1 MYSKK
6 RGLRIAGFRVTVE
19 PLLPLVVL
27 GIGWLLSERY
37 FPNLTVGYYPFL
49 NYVLGGIASLM
60 LTFSILFHELG
71 HAFMAVRLRLQIE
84 RIHLYLFGG
93 MAELKHRPIY
103 PVQELW
109 VALSG
114 PIASFLLSG
123 IFYVIGFV
131 IPEDAD
137 LSRLVVQFLVQIN
150 FLLAA
155 FNLIPIF
162 PLDGGRTI
170 RALIWMVTKRYYKS
184 SVATLN
190 LSYTLIVLILVL
202 GVVDHTFFSS
212 GFELVLILL
221 AGYLGYTV
229 WSGRAELKH
238 NPDLND
244 LIFEMGPN
252 LDPKSLIQKIT
263 NQDDFY
269 LPRTVIPVVREGSL
283 IGVIYGNTLTNTAH
297 VRNLSLAELLEDP
310 DLGLFRPAGF
320 GDFLDISDKDSY
332 DPSIV
337 FTSEFIPV
345 VDGSTY
351 LGLCDANELRFWL
364 LQSSQNRKTG
374 S

>member
-1 MYSKK
+1 MHHKR

-19 PLLPLVVL
+19 PLLPLVVI

-37 FPNLTVGYYPFL
+37 FPNLTVGYYPYL
-49 NYVLGGIASLM
+49 NYVLGGVASLM

-93 MAELKHRPIY
+93 MAELKHRPMY

-114 PIASFLLSG
+114 PIASFLLAG
-123 IFYVIGFV
+123 IFYIIGFI
-131 IPEDAD
+131 IPEDAN
-137 LSRLVVQFLVQIN
+137 LSKLVVQFLVQIN

-170 RALIWMVTKRYYKS
+170 RALIWMISKRYYKS

-190 LSYTLIVLILVL
+190 LSYTLIVVILLLGIADYILFLSGYQLI
-202 GVVDHTFFSS
+202 
-212 GFELVLILL
+212 LILL

-244 LIFEMGPN
+244 LVFDMGPSM
-252 LDPKSLIQKIT
+252 DPISLIQKIIK
-263 NQDDFY
+263 QDDFY
-269 LPRTVIPVVREGSL
+269 LPRTVIPIVRDESL
-283 IGVIYGNTLTNTAH
+283 VGVIYGNKLTNSAQI
-297 VRNLSLAELLEDP
+297 RNMDPSELLNDP
-310 DLGLFRPAGF
+310 DMGLFRPVGI
-320 GDFLDISDKDSY
+320 GDFIDIGDHQSY
-332 DPSIV
+332 DPAII
-337 FTSEFIPV
+337 FTLEFIPV
-345 VDGSTY
+345 VDGGTY

-364 LQSSQNRKTG
+364 NQSSKK
-374 S
+374 

>member
-1 MYSKK
+1 MTQNK

-37 FPNLTVGYYPFL
+37 FPSLTMGYYPFM
-49 NYVLGGIASLM
+49 NYILGGVASLM

-71 HAFMAVRLRLQIE
+71 HAFMAVKLKLQIE

-93 MAELKHRPIY
+93 MAELKHRPMY

-114 PIASFLLSG
+114 PLASFLLSG
-123 IFYVIGFV
+123 IFYLGTFI
-131 IPEDAD
+131 IPDDAH
-137 LSRLVVQFLVQIN
+137 LSRLVVQFLVHIN

-162 PLDGGRTI
+162 PLDGGRTV
-170 RALIWMVTKRYYKS
+170 RALIWMITRRYYKS

-190 LSYTLIVLILVL
+190 LSYILIMVIFIAGILDYSFYLSGYQLILL
-202 GVVDHTFFSS
+202 
-212 GFELVLILL
+212 LL

-229 WSGRAELKH
+229 WSGRAELRH
-238 NPDLND
+238 NPDLNE

-252 LDPKSLIQKIT
+252 LDPKSLIQKVSGH
-263 NQDDFY
+263 DDFY
-269 LPRTVIPVVREGSL
+269 LPRTVIPVIRDGALV
-283 IGVIYGNTLTNTAH
+283 GVIYGI
-297 VRNLSLAELLEDP
+297 NLYQMAALREVSPSELLTDP
-310 DLGLFRPAGF
+310 DLGFFRPVGK
-320 GDFLDISDKDSY
+320 GDILDVSEVQTY
-332 DPSIV
+332 DHTIQ
-337 FTSEFIPV
+337 FTAEFIPV
-345 VDGSTY
+345 VDGHTY

-364 LQSSQNRKTG
+364 HETNIQ
-374 S
+374 